1 MLQEIIE
8 LQERA
13 VSQLVDKV
21 DKKREITFRAPT
33 GSGKT
38 FMMADLMN
46 RILSKEN
53 DIVFLVSTLSKG
65 GLAEQ
70 NYSKFVEYST
80 QGLFKALNPL
90 LIKTDVSGEERI
102 HIPDGHNVYVL
113 PRDLYKEGGLLMQ
126 GAMIDFLQR
135 ITTNIFGTGLNKRIF
150 VIKDECHQATNN
162 LDTLAPSFFS
172 KIINFSATP
181 NLSRGQNPDVEIT
194 DEEAVDA
201 KLIKRI
207 ERGEET
213 DTVEDA
219 INKFEDIKEA
229 YRNYLGV
236 NPCLIIQISNKEKAE
251 EELNNIILPVLDKI
265 EHQDLKWMIIV
276 DKDKNKN
283 KPRSSSPLQRMT
295 NDSVGKK
302 LPQKR
307 WKDYAKSNTSTID
320 IIIFKMV
327 ISEGWDIPRAC
338 MLYQVRDTTSVQLDE
353 QVMGRVRRNPRLLDF
368 EDLSDEAKDLATTAW
383 IWGIMPE
390 SQRRTYTVRLKGETT
405 TSQQVRIQTTRLR
418 PLSDKK
424 TFDLEAFLDNTRP
437 VINHHSI
444 FDLHRKM
451 YGQDAMISLCYKY
464 ATDVE
469 KWWRFTEHFDS
480 IKAQYEQYICDYSE
494 SMELVTDENGNKKT
508 VSFPL
513 ESLYVET
520 DKYLQIS
527 DWVWKRKEGVK
538 KFSFDSEAEKEWA
551 EILKDI
557 SRDAAKELSST
568 PEDPKLFDDEGH
580 NIPRICLWGK
590 NFPNGS
596 DIKFGYYLNGLHDS
610 YPDFVFVDKKGI
622 IHLFEV
628 KSLNVKK
635 DSNIDAAEYQN
646 KVLALK
652 NCYKQC
658 SILTEHVFYLPVL
671 KDDEWQI
678 TRFIKGDEKTL
689 SEDQFRDSL
698 LED

>member
-1 MLQEIIE
+1 MLQEAIE
-8 LQERA
+8 LQYNSVSRLVERIA
-13 VSQLVDKV
+13 S
-21 DKKREITFRAPT
+21 KKEITFRAPT

-38 FMMADLMN
+38 FMMSDFME
-46 RILSKEN
+46 RILSTES
-53 DIVFLVSTLSKG
+53 DVVFLVSTLSKG

-70 NYSKFVEYST
+70 NYDKYLEYSAS
-80 QGLFKALNPL
+80 GRFKHLRPY
-90 LIKTDVSGEERI
+90 LINTKVSGEERI
-102 HIPDGHNVYVL
+102 SIPDDYNVYVL

-126 GAMIDFLQR
+126 GAMTDFLQR
-135 ITTNIFGTGLNKRIF
+135 VTTNIFGSGLNKRIF
-150 VIKDECHQATNN
+150 VIKAECHQATNN

-194 DEEAVDA
+194 DEDAVNV
-201 KLIKRI
+201 KLIKRV
-207 ERGEET
+207 EQGDDNE
-213 DTVEDA
+213 TVEDA
-219 INKFEDIKEA
+219 INKFEEIKKD
-229 YRNYLGV
+229 YRNQLGV
-236 NPCLIIQISNKEKAE
+236 NPCLIIQISNKEKAD
-251 EELNNIILPVLDKI
+251 EELNNVILPVLDKV

-276 DKDKNKN
+276 DKDKNKA
-283 KPRSSSPLQRMT
+283 RGSSPLQRLT
-295 NDSVGKK
+295 NDSVGIR

-307 WKDYAKSNTSTID
+307 WKEYAKSNTSNID

-353 QVMGRVRRNPRLLDF
+353 QVMGRVRRNPRLMDF
-368 EDLSDEAKDLATTAW
+368 EDLSEEAKELATTAW
-383 IWGIMPE
+383 VWGIIPE
-390 SQRRTYTVRLKGETT
+390 SQRRSFVVKLAGKEDTRK
-405 TSQQVRIQTTRLR
+405 QVQIQTTRLKT
-418 PLSDKK
+418 LTQKK
-424 TFDLEAFLDNTRP
+424 DFNLEAFISSAKPIL
-437 VINHHSI
+437 NHHSI

-451 YGQDAMISLCYKY
+451 YGQDAMIGLCYEY

-469 KWWRFTEHFDS
+469 KWWKFTEHFDS
-480 IKAQYEQYICDYSE
+480 IKAQYEQYICDYGE
-494 SMELVTDENGNKKT
+494 SMELVTDDSGKKKT

-513 ESLYVET
+513 ESLYAET

-652 NCYKQC
+652 SCYKQC

-689 SEDQFRDSL
+689 SEDQFRDSF